1 MLSFILF
8 IPQSGSCAAY
18 LPGQA
23 ITLWLLFTNA
33 NLRFCLICSW
43 SSWVTAWT
51 RLSSSW
57 WAGRSCLY
65 LRTTGTISSGTCMTL
80 CQDIPPTVWLR
91 LWGMQGWCL
100 SQFSNSYAVSCRSQ
114 WNLVHF
120 PPVKFSTIFPMEK
133 ELYSMH
139 LVLKLMEK
147 ELCSMHLVLKLFVF
161 FGVLRFYKWEYR
173 CRHFTEPV
181 SALSGTA

>member
-1 MLSFILF
+1 MHLFYLLNPATTVLSFILF

-18 LPGQA
+18 LPRQA
-23 ITLWLLFTNA
+23 ITSWLLFTNA

-43 SSWVTAWT
+43 SSWVTVWT

-80 CQDIPPTVWLR
+80 CQDTPPTVWLR

-100 SQFSNSYAVSCRSQ
+100 SQIPNSYTVSCRSQ

-120 PPVKFSTIFPMEK
+120 TSVKVSTIFPLEK
-133 ELYSMH
+133 ELYAMN
-139 LVLKLMEK
+139 LV
-147 ELCSMHLVLKLFVF
+147 VKLFSV
-161 FGVLRFYKWEYR
+161 FGVLRFYKWEYQ
-173 CRHFTEPV
+173 CRYFTGPV